1 MSTKFT
7 VLLDG
12 LVFGEGPRWHDD
24 ALWFSDMHAG
34 QVHRVRVD
42 PSDGTQL
49 IDDTIVAEFHDD
61 TPSGL
66 GWLPDGSLIV
76 VAMESQRLMR
86 VDANGVITQHADCSH
101 LARGSLNDMIVSRDG
116 TAYVGDMGSHIF
128 ADHPDHSVA
137 GQTFR
142 VTAAGDVSVAADDLR
157 SPNGHVLTPDERTLY
172 VAESGGGRIT
182 AFSIAPD
189 GTLSD
194 QRLFA
199 ALPPAE
205 GQRIAPPDGICLD
218 VEGAVWAADPIG
230 GRLLRAHEGGDVS
243 VDIPIDGVPVAVVLG
258 GAERRTL
265 YACVADDWRRD
276 ALRAKR
282 SGRILAMPVTVPGAG
297 KP

>member
-1 MSTKFT
+1 MSTNLT
-7 VLLDG
+7 VLLGG

-34 QVHRVRVD
+34 QVHRVRVN
-42 PSDGTQL
+42 GTEL
-49 IDDTIVAEFHDD
+49 VDDTIVAEFHED

-66 GWLPDGSLIV
+66 GWLSDDSLIV

-86 VDANGVITQHADCSH
+86 VDANGAITQHADCSH
-101 LARGSLNDMIVSRDG
+101 LARGSLNDMIVRSDG
-116 TAYVGDMGSHIF
+116 TAYVGDMGARIF
-128 ADHPDHSVA
+128 ADRPDHSIP

-142 VTAAGDVSVAADDLR
+142 VTPAGDVSIAADDLR
-157 SPNGHVLTPDERTLY
+157 APNGHILSPDERTLY
-172 VAESGGGRIT
+172 VAESGGGRVT
-182 AFSIAPD
+182 AFSVAPD

-218 VEGAVWAADPIG
+218 AEGAVWVADPVG
-230 GRLLRAHEGGDVS
+230 SRLLRAHEGGTVS
-243 VDIPIDGVPVAVVLG
+243 VEIPIDGVPVAVVLG
-258 GAERRTL
+258 GADRRTL
-265 YACVADDWRRD
+265 YACVADDWKRD

-282 SGRILAMPVTVPGAG
+282 SGRILAMPVSVPGAG